1 MRGSLPVTF
10 LFLGISLVTSTSAR
24 VLDVHSEIRVAK
36 SGELT
41 VTERITVEAHE
52 KTGALQRELPPGSL
66 VVEVIRNGHP
76 ERYALDDG
84 MRLRAGGDALPAGR
98 HLYQITYRCPRR
110 IAFLPDHDAL
120 HWNLKGAG
128 RVTAEVILPSS
139 VPAREIKVE
148 ASGGS
153 CQGGG
158 ICQTFIRNGRAAF
171 RGQGDIG
178 IVVRFPKGV
187 VAEPAIDERARW
199 FFSDYFGAVLVL
211 ALIALTAGFLIQ
223 ARKLSR
229 T

>member
-84 MRLRAGGDALPAGR
+84 MRLRAGGEALPVGR

-110 IAFLPDHDAL
+110 IAFLADHDAL

-153 CQGGG
+153 YQS
-158 ICQTFIRNGRAAF
+158 FVRNGRAAF
-171 RGQGDIG
+171 RAQDDIG

>member
-41 VTERITVEAHE
+41 VTERITVEAHA
-52 KTGALQRELPPGSL
+52 KTGALQRELPHGSL
-66 VVEVIRNGHP
+66 MVEVIRNGHP
-76 ERYALDDG
+76 ERYAVDDG
-84 MRLRAGGDALPAGR
+84 MRLRAGGEALPVGR

-153 CQGGG
+153 YQS
-158 ICQTFIRNGRAAF
+158 FVRNGRAAF
-171 RGQGDIG
+171 RAQDDIG

-211 ALIALTAGFLIQ
+211 SLIALTAWFLIQ

-229 T
+229 TQGY

>member
-84 MRLRAGGDALPAGR
+84 MRLRAGGEALPAGR

-153 CQGGG
+153 YQS
-158 ICQTFIRNGRAAF
+158 FVRNGRAAF
-171 RGQGDIG
+171 RAQDDIG

>member
-1 MRGSLPVTF
+1 
-10 LFLGISLVTSTSAR
+10 

-84 MRLRAGGDALPAGR
+84 MRLRAGGEALPAGR

-153 CQGGG
+153 YQS
-158 ICQTFIRNGRAAF
+158 FVRNGRAAF
-171 RGQGDIG
+171 RAQDDIG